1 LLLLQLLPWI
11 EDATAAATWPEA
23 RRSAFHLAKQQ
34 PKYERS
40 ANDLWQNI
48 IKEVGET
55 HLFV

>member
-1 LLLLQLLPWI
+1 LLPWI

>member
-1 LLLLQLLPWI
+1 LQQQ
-11 EDATAAATWPEA
+11 TAAAAVAADRGCNICQDA

-34 PKYERS
+34 PKYKRS

-55 HLFV
+55 HLSI